1 MDVILIGS
9 GGCMREV
16 VWQMLEMNKEND
28 KWNIVGYVDLN
39 PANNSIYVC
48 NKEIPYLGNDDY
60 FDTISDTVNVVVS
73 VADPESKKKIVDK
86 LSYKKNIKFPNVI
99 FNKTH
104 ICSDVEMGIGCVIC
118 QETIISTNVKLGNFV
133 YCNMGIVIGHDD
145 IIDDFVTLNP
155 QVSIS
160 GNVKVGTCTTV
171 GVGSTVIQGIK
182 IGEHTVVGAGSGV
195 FKDIPSYSTVL
206 GVPARV
212 IMSRKI

>member
-16 VWQMLEMNKEND
+16 VWQMLESNKKNE

-39 PANNSIYVC
+39 PADNGVYVC
-48 NKEIPYLGNDDY
+48 NKEVPYLGNDDY

-73 VADPESKKKIVDK
+73 IAEPELKKKIVDK
-86 LSYKKNIKFPNVI
+86 LSCKKNIKFPNVI
-99 FNKTH
+99 LNNTH
-104 ICSDVEMGIGCVIC
+104 ICSDVEIGIGCVIC
-118 QETIISTNVKLGNFV
+118 QESILSTNVKLGNFV
-133 YCNMGIVIGHDD
+133 YCNMGVVVGHDD

-155 QVSIS
+155 QVNIS

-182 IGEHTVVGAGSGV
+182 IGEYTVVGAGSVV
-195 FKDIPSYSTVL
+195 FKDVPSYSTVL
-206 GVPARV
+206 GVPAHV